1 MGIKTKSGGGI
12 MKAIGYIR
20 VSTEDQ
26 AREGI
31 SLDNQESKIKAYAD
45 LNGFELVD
53 VIKDEGVSGKT
64 MDRPGMN
71 RINAMIETGEIDAVI
86 VYKLDRLSRKTID
99 ILSTLDA
106 WEKKNI
112 AFHSITDKIDT
123 KTAAG
128 KFLLTILSALA
139 QMERDLISERTIDAL
154 AHKKKAGEWCGRVP
168 FGYRIEGNRLIEDET
183 AMKAIKKAKR
193 LRSTG
198 KPYRDISKS
207 TGLSLGYVHKA
218 INTNLRT
225 IKASYNKHL
234 LCAAVH

>member
-1 MGIKTKSGGGI
+1 MR
-12 MKAIGYIR
+12 AIGYIR

-26 AREGI
+26 AREGV
-31 SLDNQESKIKAYAD
+31 SLDNQESKIRAYAD
-45 LNGFELVD
+45 LNGLELVD

-71 RINAMIETGEIDAVI
+71 KINAAIKTGEIEAVI

-139 QMERDLISERTIDAL
+139 QMERDLISERTVDAL

-168 FGYRIEGNRLIEDET
+168 FGYRIEGNHLVEDAD
-183 AMKAIKKAKR
+183 AMKTIQKVKRMKNDGKSIRAIS
-193 LRSTG
+193 STLN
-198 KPYRDISKS
+198 
-207 TGLSLGYVHKA
+207 LSLGYIHKV
-218 INTNLRT
+218 INTDLRK
-225 IKASYNKHL
+225 IKNGYSKEYGP
-234 LCAAVH
+234 AAVH

>member
-1 MGIKTKSGGGI
+1 MRT
-12 MKAIGYIR
+12 IGYIR

-26 AREGI
+26 AREGV
-31 SLDNQESKIKAYAD
+31 SLDNQENKIRAYAD

-71 RINAMIETGEIDAVI
+71 LINSMIETAEIDAVI

-99 ILSTLDA
+99 ILSTLDT

-139 QMERDLISERTIDAL
+139 QMERDLISERTSDAL

-168 FGYRIEGNRLIEDET
+168 FGYKIKGNHLIEDEE
-183 AMKAIKKAKR
+183 AMKAIRKAKR
-193 LRSTG
+193 LRSAG
-198 KPYRDISKS
+198 KPYRVISRS

-218 INTNLRT
+218 INTDLRT
-225 IKASYNKHL
+225 LKANYNKRL
-234 LCAAVH
+234 LSIVVH

>member
-1 MGIKTKSGGGI
+1 
-12 MKAIGYIR
+12 MKAIGYVR

-31 SLDNQESKIKAYAD
+31 SLDNQESKIRAYAD
-45 LNGFELVD
+45 LDGFELLG
-53 VIKDEGVSGKT
+53 VIKDEGISGKT
-64 MDRPGMN
+64 MDRLGMN
-71 RINAMIETGEIDAVI
+71 KINIMIEAGEIEAVI

-99 ILSTLDA
+99 ILNTLDA

-154 AHKKKAGEWCGRVP
+154 AHKKKSGEWCGRIP
-168 FGYRIEGNRLIEDET
+168 FGYRIEDNHLIEDEE
-183 AMKAIKKAKR
+183 AMRIIKRAKR
-193 LRSTG
+193 MKNAG
-198 KPYRDISKS
+198 KSIRDISEALNLS
-207 TGLSLGYVHKA
+207 VGYIHRVTTTGLRKIKNGYTKEYRPSPVH
-218 INTNLRT
+218 
-225 IKASYNKHL
+225 
-234 LCAAVH
+234 

>member
-1 MGIKTKSGGGI
+1 

-31 SLDNQESKIKAYAD
+31 SLDNQESKIRTYAD
-45 LNGFELVD
+45 LNSFELVG
-53 VIKDEGVSGKT
+53 VIKDEGISGKT
-64 MDRPGMN
+64 MDRSGMN
-71 RINAMIETGEIDAVI
+71 RINTMIEAAEIDAVI

-99 ILSTLDA
+99 ILSTLDE

-128 KFLLTILSALA
+128 KFVLTILSALA
-139 QMERDLISERTIDAL
+139 QMERDLISERTTDAL
-154 AHKKKAGEWCGRVP
+154 KYKKKAGEWCGRVP
-168 FGYRIEGNRLIEDET
+168 FGYRIEGNRLIEDEE

-193 LRSTG
+193 LHSTG
-198 KPYRDISKS
+198 KHYRDISRS
-207 TGLSLGYVHKA
+207 TGLSLGYIHKA
-218 INTNLRT
+218 INTDLRT
-225 IKASYNKHL
+225 IKANYSKQL
-234 LCAAVH
+234 GCAGVH

>member
-1 MGIKTKSGGGI
+1 

-26 AREGI
+26 ARDGV
-31 SLDNQESKIKAYAD
+31 SLDNQKSKIKAYAD
-45 LNGFELVD
+45 LNGLELVD
-53 VIKDEGVSGKT
+53 MIKDEGISGKT
-64 MDRPGMN
+64 MDRQGIN
-71 RINAMIETGEIDAVI
+71 RINAMIEAGEAEAVI

-99 ILSTLDA
+99 ILNTLDA
-106 WEKKNI
+106 WEKKAI

-139 QMERDLISERTIDAL
+139 QMERDLISERTADAL
-154 AHKKKAGEWCGRVP
+154 AHKKKSGEWCGRVP
-168 FGYRIEGNRLIEDET
+168 FGYMIADNRLVENQE

-193 LRSTG
+193 LRSEG
-198 KPYRDISKS
+198 KPYRVISKR

-225 IKASYNKHL
+225 IKACYNKHL
-234 LCAAVH
+234 AFSAVH